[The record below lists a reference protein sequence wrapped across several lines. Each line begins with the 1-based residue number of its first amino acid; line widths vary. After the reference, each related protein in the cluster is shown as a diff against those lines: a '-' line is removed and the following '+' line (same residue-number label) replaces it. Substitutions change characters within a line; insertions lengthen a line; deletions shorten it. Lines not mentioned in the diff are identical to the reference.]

1 MMPRTLFASALAA
14 TALAA
19 AHAAAAAPAP
29 LDLSAY
35 RGKVVYLDF
44 WASWCA
50 PCRLSFP
57 WLADLQSTYGDKGLV
72 VLAVNVDHDR
82 AAADRFLQ
90 TNFSDFKVV
99 FDPKGQIAS
108 TYKIRGMPSSVLIGR
123 DGRVR
128 FSHVGFF
135 QEKEGDYASQIN
147 QLLAEKA
154 P

>member
-1 MMPRTLFASALAA
+1 MTLRPLLASAIAA
-14 TALAA
+14 MALGA
-19 AHAAAAAPAP
+19 AHAAAAPA

-35 RGKVVYLDF
+35 KGKVVYLDF

-57 WLADLQSTYGDKGLV
+57 WMADLQSSFAQKGLV
-72 VLAVNVDHDR
+72 VIAVDVDHDR
-82 AAADRFLQ
+82 AAAERFLQ
-90 TNFSDFKVV
+90 GNFTDFRVV
-99 FDPKGQIAS
+99 FDPKGEIAS
-108 TYKIRGMPSSVLIGR
+108 KYRISGMPSSVLIGR

-135 QEKEGDYASQIN
+135 QQKEGDYVSQVN